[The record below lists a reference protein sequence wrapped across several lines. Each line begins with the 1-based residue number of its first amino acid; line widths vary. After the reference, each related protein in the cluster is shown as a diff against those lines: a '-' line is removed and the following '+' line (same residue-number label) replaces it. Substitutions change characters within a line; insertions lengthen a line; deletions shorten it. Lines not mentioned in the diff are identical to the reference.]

1 MNDKWE
7 IIRGITTVSSTN
19 KMNIDENNGK
29 IRIITQFNLR
39 SRRYQKGSTNE
50 QERATLKHRGVSNNL
65 RTRNSSDNSL
75 QWQRNSRC

>member
-29 IRIITQFNLR
+29 I
-39 SRRYQKGSTNE
+39 K
-50 QERATLKHRGVSNNL
+50 
-65 RTRNSSDNSL
+65 
-75 QWQRNSRC
+75 QWQNKNNNTVQLAFKTLPKREAQMSKNVPR